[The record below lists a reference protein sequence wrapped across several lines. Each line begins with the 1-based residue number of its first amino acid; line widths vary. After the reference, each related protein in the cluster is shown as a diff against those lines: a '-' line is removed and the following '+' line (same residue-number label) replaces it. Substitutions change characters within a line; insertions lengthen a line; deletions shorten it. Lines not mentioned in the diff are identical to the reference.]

1 MPSVQGCFRKS
12 KKRLENMSR
21 SELLKGVQ
29 IMNEMTYRQAGD
41 YQIPNLQLE
50 NEGEKPL
57 GKYGRMRRAFLE
69 QNNPMLLNDMIL
81 TESLFPHLWEIEETA
96 KARVEFLMEQYLKD
110 SPAPDKETQQM
121 AWVQHMNSLKAQA
134 EEVVMTELINS

>member
-1 MPSVQGCFRKS
+1 M
-12 KKRLENMSR
+12 
-21 SELLKGVQ
+21 
-29 IMNEMTYRQAGD
+29 MNEMTYRQVGD
-41 YQIPNLQLE
+41 YKIPNMELE
-50 NEGEKPL
+50 NRSDRVL

-81 TESLFPHLWEIEETA
+81 TESLFPHLWEIEDTA
-96 KARVEFLMEQYLKD
+96 NRRVEQLMNQYLQS

-134 EEVVMTELINS
+134 EEVVMAELINS

>member
-1 MPSVQGCFRKS
+1 
-12 KKRLENMSR
+12 MS
-21 SELLKGVQ
+21 
-29 IMNEMTYRQAGD
+29 EMTYRQAGD

-96 KARVEFLMEQYLKD
+96 KARVEFLMEQYLKKGQPRTGQGNAAD
-110 SPAPDKETQQM
+110 GVGAAHEQPESTGGRK
-121 AWVQHMNSLKAQA
+121 S
-134 EEVVMTELINS
+134 

>member
-1 MPSVQGCFRKS
+1 
-12 KKRLENMSR
+12 MS
-21 SELLKGVQ
+21 
-29 IMNEMTYRQAGD
+29 EMTYRQAGD

-69 QNNPMLLNDMIL
+69 QNNPMLLNDLIL
-81 TESLFPHLWEIEETA
+81 TEKLFPHLWEIEDAANTRMEL
-96 KARVEFLMEQYLKD
+96 LMKQYLEQN
-110 SPAPDKETQQM
+110 PAPDKETDQM
-121 AWVQHMNSLKAQA
+121 GWVKHMNSLRAQA

>member
-1 MPSVQGCFRKS
+1 ME
-12 KKRLENMSR
+12 LENQSDR
-21 SELLKGVQ
+21 V
-29 IMNEMTYRQAGD
+29 
-41 YQIPNLQLE
+41 
-50 NEGEKPL
+50 L

-81 TESLFPHLWEIEETA
+81 TENLFPHLWEIEDTA
-96 KARVEFLMEQYLKD
+96 KARVEQLMAQYLEKN
-110 SPAPDKETQQM
+110 PAPDKATNQM

>member
-1 MPSVQGCFRKS
+1 
-12 KKRLENMSR
+12 MS
-21 SELLKGVQ
+21 
-29 IMNEMTYRQAGD
+29 EMTYRQAGD

-50 NEGEKPL
+50 NEGEQPL

-96 KARVEFLMEQYLKD
+96 KVRVEFLMEQYLKD